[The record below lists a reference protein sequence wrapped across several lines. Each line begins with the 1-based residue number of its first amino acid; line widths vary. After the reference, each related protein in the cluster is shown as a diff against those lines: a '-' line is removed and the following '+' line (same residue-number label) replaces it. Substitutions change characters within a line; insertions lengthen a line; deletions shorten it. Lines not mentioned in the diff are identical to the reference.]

1 MKPSLA
7 LLLLTSALLLTACP
21 KAQPAETAATQP
33 VTPTEARPESV
44 TPPVTLGGAPARP
57 PAAQT
62 PTQQTPAAQAPAAQT
77 QAAQAQAAPPATRPA
92 SSSAGAR
99 PTQDAPAAPARSTP
113 APGTP
118 ESSRAAP
125 AATPAAPSR
134 PPVTA
139 APERPATP
147 APAAARAPER
157 TGPELRG
164 LWVDA
169 FGPGFKTPTEVDTL
183 IRDAQAMNVNAL
195 FVQAVK
201 RGDCYCDHAAVPRT
215 DDPDVPA
222 GFDPLAD
229 VISKAHAQ
237 GIQVH
242 AWLIPTAV
250 SNKAVRYPVTNPEHV
265 INTHGAGSEQPWLMT
280 DRAGNTWAGN
290 DQMIDLGNPDAVA
303 YMTGAI
309 RSLVHN
315 YDLDGIQ
322 LDRIRY
328 PDPAVTGVQ
337 DWGYNAGAVAA
348 YQAELGVDSQPEP
361 GDPAWVKWRRSR
373 VDQFVKL
380 ARDAAKSERNV
391 WVSAAVITYGDGPRT
406 AEAFTRTRTYTDVLQ
421 NWPAWLS
428 SGSVD
433 LIVLMN
439 YKRDFKADQAR
450 WFDEWNAFAKSVRG
464 RGKVAVGT
472 ALYLNDTRGNFK
484 QLDRVLASGLDGWVG
499 YSYRTPSAGVDAG
512 SETAPAVL
520 SALSAHVTAPGAGVF
535 ERRATWGRP

>member
-21 KAQPAETAATQP
+21 KAQPAETAT
-33 VTPTEARPESV
+33 TPTLTPAEARPDPV
-44 TPPVTLGGAPARP
+44 TDPVPAPVTLGDSPARP
-57 PAAQT
+57 PAT
-62 PTQQTPAAQAPAAQT
+62 QTPAPQTPAPQT
-77 QAAQAQAAPPATRPA
+77 QAAHPQAAQT
-92 SSSAGAR
+92 SSAPR
-99 PTQDAPAAPARSTP
+99 PSLSGTATPPPAAPARP
-113 APGTP
+113 APSSSTP

-125 AATPAAPSR
+125 APAPTAPSR
-134 PPVTA
+134 PAATA
-139 APERPATP
+139 APERTAAP
-147 APAAARAPER
+147 APARSSAR

-169 FGPGFKTPTEVDTL
+169 FGPGFKTPAEVDTL

-201 RGDCYCDHAAVPRT
+201 RGDCYCDHADVPRT

-250 SNKAVRYPVTNPEHV
+250 SNKAVRYPVTNPDHV
-265 INTHGAGSEQPWLMT
+265 INTHGPGSEQPWLMT

-348 YQAELGVDSQPEP
+348 YQAELGVDSPPEP
-361 GDPAWVKWRRSR
+361 SDPAWVKWRRSR

-380 ARDAAKSERNV
+380 AHDAAKSERNV

-428 SGSVD
+428 SGAVD

-439 YKRDFKADQAR
+439 YKRDFKVDQAR

-472 ALYLNDTRGNFK
+472 ALYLNDARGNFK

-499 YSYRTPSAGVDAG
+499 YSYRTPSAGVEAG

-520 SALSAHVTAPGAGVF
+520 SALSAHVTAPGTGVF
-535 ERRATWGRP
+535 EKRATWGRP